1 MAGLGGTEVGNTAAD
16 SARVNP
22 GAPVA
27 GRDTATVEVV
37 GHRVRGSMASTHA
50 AAFGSNTG
58 WLRHLFA
65 YRDTRVLVAI
75 FLLTQVLDAAT
86 TAYALSTGRFSEA
99 NPLLG
104 GLVTAQPVLAYL
116 TKLGVAL
123 LVLTA
128 LLLMRLRW
136 RMRRMVIL
144 LFALTS
150 LVAPVANI
158 LRVTGHL

>member
-1 MAGLGGTEVGNTAAD
+1 MGHSAAEET
-16 SARVNP
+16 RVAERSE
-22 GAPVA
+22 AP
-27 GRDTATVEVV
+27 VEVV
-37 GHRVRGSMASTHA
+37 GRRVRGSIASTHSA
-50 AAFGSNTG
+50 ALGSNRS
-58 WLRHLFA
+58 WLRHLFS
-65 YRDTRVLVAI
+65 YRDTRALVVV

-99 NPLLG
+99 NPFLG
-104 GLVTAQPVLAYL
+104 GLVTAQPALAYL
-116 TKLGVAL
+116 FKLGVAL

-158 LRVTGHL
+158 LRLTGHL